1 MSEYDKH
8 EAAMYDALREDE
20 EERQARKARKPW
32 KECWGVWH
40 AAGLCGHIE
49 LPELVHLY
57 ESKKQAEFNHVR
69 NGSRIVRVQLF
80 REEA

>member
-1 MSEYDKH
+1 MSEYDRH

-32 KECWGVWH
+32 KECWGVWYP
-40 AAGLCGHIE
+40 AVE
-49 LPELVHLY
+49 TVTPFEPERVCLY
-57 ESKKQAEFNHVR
+57 ATEEQAQYKQIR

-80 REEA
+80 REEV